1 MTDFPVLTLS
11 ECVDTLL
18 KLKRPLVVMH
28 VRPDGDTVGSG
39 TALCEIFRALGIEA
53 KYICADKI
61 PARLSFLT
69 EGIECAT
76 STEGYELV
84 SIDVASPAQMG
95 SLFKEN
101 TVCLTIDHHEVN
113 TPYAPNYTVGG
124 LSSAGEVLYRVAAE
138 LEKRGLI
145 TINTAIAER
154 LYAAISSDT
163 GGFIFSTATPDT
175 YGIAAHL
182 ICCGINHSAINHKL
196 FMSKPMEQ
204 IRAEGLVASGL
215 RSAAN
220 GRISYAVVTRQERE
234 NLGISLEHFECGID
248 VVRSVAGTEIAFI
261 IKESDNG
268 EIKASLR
275 STGQNIAQIAAR
287 HGGGGHLRAAGCSIV
302 AATPL
307 EAAEKLAEELTEAFF
322 S

>member
-39 TALCEIFRALGIEA
+39 TALCEIFRALGVEA

-101 TVCLTIDHHEVN
+101 TIHLTIDHHEVN

-175 YGIAAHL
+175 YGIAARL

-220 GRISYAVVTRQERE
+220 GRISYAVVTRRERE
-234 NLGISLEHFECGID
+234 NLGIPLEHFECGID

-287 HGGGGHLRAAGCSIV
+287 HGGGGHLRAAGCSID